1 MLISITSSG
10 TTTAA
15 SSDPAVSAQDLN
27 RVVIERRRHVMGTWL
42 RIRVQGSARDLAV
55 RASEDA
61 LDAIADADGRLSTWR
76 PDSELAEVNANA
88 ARRPVKISEALQHDL
103 TEAMRWH
110 RETSSAF
117 SPGLGALVS
126 VWDLRGR
133 GRVPSRTELAVARWN
148 TVLEGSAIDGEVV
161 RFDRP
166 GLRIDEGGFGKGA
179 ALNDGLR
186 AALEAGATCVTMDFG
201 GQVAQ
206 RGSCGP
212 LVVGISNPDDRSEE
226 IATVSVGSGGV
237 ATSGQTERFMV
248 VDRIRYGHILDPRS
262 GSPAPDWGSVTVV
275 TSDPLSADCIAT
287 ALYVMGPDHGARWV
301 GERTDVEA
309 VFAIRTESGP
319 LLRATSGLRGR
330 LTSSAGIDLEWVP
343 PIDTRSQGPP

>member
-1 MLISITSSG
+1 
-10 TTTAA
+10 
-15 SSDPAVSAQDLN
+15 
-27 RVVIERRRHVMGTWL
+27 MGTWL
-42 RIRVQGSARDLAV
+42 RLHVQAPSRDMAV
-55 RASEDA
+55 RASEAA
-61 LDAIADADGRLSTWR
+61 LDAVADADGRLSTWR
-76 PDSELAEVNANA
+76 PDSELAAVNAEA
-88 ARRPVKISEALQHDL
+88 ARRPVKISEKLHRDL
-103 TEAMRWH
+103 SEAMRWH
-110 RETSSAF
+110 SETSAAF
-117 SPGLGALVS
+117 SPGLGALVEA
-126 VWDLRGR
+126 WDLRGR
-133 GRVPSRTELAVARWN
+133 GRVPSRSELAVARWN
-148 TVLEGSAIDGEVV
+148 TVLEGSAIDGQVV
-161 RFDRP
+161 RFNRS

-186 AALEAGATCVTMDFG
+186 AAIETGATCIAMDFG

-212 LVVGISNPDDRSEE
+212 LVVGIANPDVRSEE
-226 IATVSVGSGGV
+226 IATISVSSGGV

-262 GSPAPDWGSVTVV
+262 GSPAPDWGSVTVM

-319 LLRATSGLRGR
+319 LLRATFGLRGR
-330 LTSSAGIDLEWVP
+330 LTNSAGIDLEWVP